1 MRVIKM
7 LGAVLISCA
16 AFFGASV
23 NAQTPVSCNW
33 TVVSSYGPPNNSYR
47 NIVRECRES
56 NNALVAT
63 QSFVGYSSGAVQNC
77 VLTPAANITYTG
89 VCISPSF
96 FRNTA
101 PSSFTQSSNVV
112 SSVSACTTPGMRV
125 QGGCANS
132 FNSSMLTNPTIV
144 ARCGSG
150 CNLEYRTIGW
160 TSACPSGSGGSSP
173 EYGLFC
179 K

>member
-7 LGAVLISCA
+7 LGAALIGFA
-16 AFFGASV
+16 AFIGVSA
-23 NAQTPVSCNW
+23 NAQTPVACSW
-33 TVVSSYGPPNNSYR
+33 TVVSSYGPPDNSYR

-56 NNALVAT
+56 NNTLVAT

-89 VCISPSF
+89 ACISPSF
-96 FRNTA
+96 FRNA
-101 PSSFTQSSNVV
+101 ASSSSAQSS
-112 SSVSACTTPGMRV
+112 SAPACTTPGRQV
-125 QGGCANS
+125 FGGFCANS
-132 FNSSMLTNPTIV
+132 ADSSMLSNPTYL

-150 CNLEYRTIGW
+150 CSLEFKNLGW
-160 TSACPSGSGGSSP
+160 TTRCPNSGQGRSP
-173 EYGLFC
+173 EYGVFC